1 MTHDP
6 RLLAYALSNAR
17 ADIECHCQ
25 PMHRYRPG
33 ERRVYSMAALKK
45 DDAVA
50 LSYPVELLVAN
61 DWARVTGDEIEILVD
76 NCQAVD
82 ESIRSA
88 A

>member
-1 MTHDP
+1 MSPDP

-45 DDAVA
+45 DDAA
-50 LSYPVELLVAN
+50 DLAYPVELLVAN
-61 DWARVTGDEIEILVD
+61 GWARVTGDEIEILVE
-76 NCQAVD
+76 NCRTAGNT
-82 ESIRSA
+82 IRSA